1 MTLFFSEKTGGF
13 YDSAIHGSPM
23 LTIVDPKFKWPT
35 IDVPDPHWVAT
46 NEDPEA
52 VAPLIQVLDPA
63 VSPPMVD
70 IPNPDCQ
77 IPADAV
83 EITPEHHAEL
93 GAGSAL
99 GKVIV
104 VGADGLPTLQD
115 PSPLSGN
122 DLVKDQIASL
132 EAEITDRRLREAV
145 LGTDGGWL
153 KNQDAEISALRSRL
167 T

>member
-1 MTLFFSEKTGGF
+1 MTLFFSGKTGGF
-13 YDSAIHGSPM
+13 YDSAIHGTRM
-23 LTIVDPKFKWPT
+23 LSIVDPKFTWPT
-35 IDVPDPHWVAT
+35 IDEPDPHWVAP
-46 NEDPEA
+46 NEAPEA

-70 IPNPDCQ
+70 IPNPDCL
-77 IPADAV
+77 IPLDAV

-93 GAGSAL
+93 IAAQSA

-104 VGADGLPTLQD
+104 VGADGFPTLQD

-122 DLVKDQIASL
+122 DLVKGQIASL

-167 T
+167 K